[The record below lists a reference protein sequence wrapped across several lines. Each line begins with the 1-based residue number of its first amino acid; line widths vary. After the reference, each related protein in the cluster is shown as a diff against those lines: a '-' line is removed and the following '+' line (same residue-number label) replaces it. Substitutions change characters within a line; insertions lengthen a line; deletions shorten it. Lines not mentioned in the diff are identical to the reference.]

1 MKFNTL
7 IFALL
12 FAATIQA
19 QEYTANQA
27 RVIILEEA
35 AHALKTEDFEVFAL
49 WANQVSCCSQSD
61 TYVLKCFKSFK
72 PGLHTHIAAGL
83 DKSGAA
89 KRIIAKFDSGKIGT
103 FPTKKVRRDNRLI
116 WPK

>member
-1 MKFNTL
+1 MKFSSI

-12 FAATIQA
+12 FAATINA

-35 AHALKTEDFEVFAL
+35 AHCLKTEDWEAYQL
-49 WANQVSCCSQSD
+49 WVNQVACTAHSD
-61 TYVLKCFKSFK
+61 QVVLGCFNSFK
-72 PGLHTHIAAGL
+72 AALHTHIAAGL

-89 KRIIAKFDSGKIGT
+89 KRILAKFDSGKIGT
-103 FPTKKVRRDNRLI
+103 FPEKKKRNGKLI
-116 WPK
+116 WPN